1 MRHPLVDWRERHGL
15 SQRAF
20 ARIAKT
26 TDATVC
32 RVETGVVVAKIRT
45 LRVLAAGTRK
55 HDPGDC
61 VAYEALA
68 AWAEVASERAE
79 QAERKGKRA
88 KPARPAEGEGA

>member
-1 MRHPLVDWRERHGL
+1 MRHPLVDWRERHEL

-61 VAYEALA
+61 VSYESLA
-68 AWAEVASERAE
+68 AWAELASERAE
-79 QAERKGKRA
+79 LAERKARRER
-88 KPARPAEGEGA
+88 PARPAESEGV